1 MVNGFHIYDAGSVA
15 KLEWMYKKILEH
27 IPASDVDYHL
37 TPDQVNYIKSQQAK
51 ATALVSDPTSPYYE
65 PDPEKEEQ
73 HRVC

>member
-1 MVNGFHIYDAGSVA
+1 MITVFERPQKNEDLSTT
-15 KLEWMYKKILEH
+15 
-27 IPASDVDYHL
+27 DYHL

-51 ATALVSDPTSPYYE
+51 AKAKALVSDPTSPYYE